1 MSKRLKRMSR
11 ISLFAFI
18 FIIFVSLFATQSVLG
33 IADFNQQRKIPPGYQ
48 DAFTHT
54 INNYK
59 NQKFSVNFTV
69 IDLNVAPDAIVNVF
83 VIYRD
88 NWTNIQD
95 GNLNLSSLPAKF
107 FLYNQTVGVNGT
119 LLYDVTIPDWDAWIF
134 VLLHFEDFD
143 VTAHIRLAHQHILWW
158 MWILIPG
165 LVVAGL
171 TTYGIV
177 ENVTKYERARMYN
190 DKAIKKL
197 ESRNEG
203 ERKRSAYWLLSN
215 GDNQD
220 LEVLKTM
227 IDNERPKTR
236 ESVAFAI
243 GGVSK
248 LIGDKSASKILL
260 DRYELEE
267 EYHVKEAIV
276 SALCDIV
283 DESSIPI
290 YTKYLESEHNE
301 ILRYKIA
308 LTLKILA
315 SPKTVPV
322 LVKILTGE
330 NTDTLKM
337 ACTKALE
344 VIAKNENTTVD
355 ALIKKHSSES

>member
-1 MSKRLKRMSR
+1 MSNKLKRLSR

-18 FIIFVSLFATQSVLG
+18 LIIFVSLFATQSVLG
-33 IADFNQQRKIPPGYQ
+33 ITDFNKQTKIPPGYT
-48 DAFTHT
+48 DAFIHT

-69 IDLNVAPDAIVNVF
+69 IDLNVDPDAIVSVF

-88 NWTNIQD
+88 NWTDIQD
-95 GNLNLSSLPAKF
+95 GNLNLSTLPAKF
-107 FLYNQTVGVNGT
+107 FLYNETVGVNGT

-134 VLLHFEDFD
+134 VFLHFEEFD
-143 VTAHIRLAHQHILWW
+143 VTAHIKLEHRHILWW

-165 LVVAGL
+165 LIVAGL

-203 ERKRSAYWLLSN
+203 ERKRGAFWLVSN
-215 GDNQD
+215 GDKQD

-227 IDNERPKTR
+227 IDHEKDETR
-236 ESVAFAI
+236 ESVAFSI
-243 GGVSK
+243 GGLSA
-248 LIGDKSASKILL
+248 LLADKSATSVLL
-260 DRYELEE
+260 ARYEIEE
-267 EYHVKEAIV
+267 VYLVKEAII

-283 DESSIPI
+283 DESSIPF
-290 YTKYLESEHNE
+290 YTKYLEEDHNE

-308 LTLKILA
+308 QTLGKLA
-315 SPKTVPV
+315 SPKTIPV
-322 LVKILTGE
+322 LVKILNGE
-330 NTDTLKM
+330 NTDTLKL
-337 ACTKALE
+337 ACTDALE
-344 VIAKNENTTVD
+344 IIAKNENTTAD
-355 ALIKKHSSES
+355 ALIKKHTSKS